1 VRRKLVLDSYALIAY
16 LEDEKGA
23 DTVQRVLEQA
33 ERGKSQVLMS
43 MVNWGEVYYSIC
55 RTTGE
60 KRAEE
65 CIAVVD
71 QLPISLVAA
80 DRKQVC
86 EASKIKAKHSI
97 AFGDCFAAALAIQN
111 GCEVITGDREFR
123 KLGTK
128 VRILYL

>member
-1 VRRKLVLDSYALIAY
+1 MGKKFVLDSYALIAY

-23 DTVQRVLEQA
+23 GTVQQVLEQA

-43 MVNWGEVYYSIC
+43 TVNWGEVYYSIC
-55 RTTGE
+55 RTKGE
-60 KRAEE
+60 RRAEE

-71 QLPISLVAA
+71 QLPVSLVSA
-80 DRKQVC
+80 DRKQVY

-97 AFGDCFAAALAIQN
+97 AFGDCFATALAIQN

-123 KLGTK
+123 KLGAK
-128 VRILYL
+128 VRVLYL